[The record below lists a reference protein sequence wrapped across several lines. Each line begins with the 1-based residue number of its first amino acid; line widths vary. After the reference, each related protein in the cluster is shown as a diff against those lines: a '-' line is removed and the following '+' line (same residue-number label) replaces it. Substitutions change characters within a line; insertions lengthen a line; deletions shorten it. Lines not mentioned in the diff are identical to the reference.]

1 MTQTKKFDF
10 RLIQENDTWTAQITR
25 RMTARKTVV
34 SKKKQGFESEADA
47 QTWAETQL
55 KAYLENLVKRNDRR
69 AKQREERT
77 VANEEKAQAAEAWRE
92 AKDAS
97 EEGNDFDPMN
107 SDFNEENDDYSSDSE
122 K

>member
-1 MTQTKKFDF
+1 MTQNKKFDF

-34 SKKKQGFESEADA
+34 SKKKQGFESEAEA

-55 KAYLENLVKRNDRR
+55 QAYLDNLVKRNDRR

-77 VANEEKAQAAEAWRE
+77 QAQEEKDLAAAKWRE
-92 AKDAS
+92 SKDAS
-97 EEGNDFDPMN
+97 DFGEGHHDFDE
-107 SDFNEENDDYSSDSE
+107 DNDDYADDE
-122 K
+122 